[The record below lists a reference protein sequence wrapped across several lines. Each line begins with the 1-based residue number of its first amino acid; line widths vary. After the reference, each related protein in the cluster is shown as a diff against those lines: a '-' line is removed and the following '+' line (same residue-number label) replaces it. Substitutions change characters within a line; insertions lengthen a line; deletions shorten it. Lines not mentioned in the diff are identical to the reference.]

1 MQQQAFE
8 IPSDELQRLWVAVN
22 QASVRMQDQ
31 IAGKL
36 KAAGVADLERY
47 SVLWGIER
55 EGGAIRPRDLGKV
68 LFLER
73 YNITRLLDR
82 LEGEGLVIREE
93 CLEDARGQVVRLTP
107 AGAKLRKDTWAVY
120 APALADM
127 LRGITD
133 AEAKRAAALLTGL
146 APEA

>member
-1 MQQQAFE
+1 MQQPAFE

-82 LEGEGLVIREE
+82 LEGEGLVVREE
-93 CLEDARGQVVRLTP
+93 CPEDARGQIVRLTP
-107 AGAKLRKDTWAVY
+107 VGAKLRKDTWAVY
-120 APALADM
+120 APALAEM
-127 LRGITD
+127 LRGVTD
-133 AEAKRAAALLTGL
+133 GEAKAATALLNGL
-146 APEA
+146 APEK

>member
-1 MQQQAFE
+1 MQQSAFE

-36 KAAGVADLERY
+36 KTAGVADLERY

-82 LEGEGLVIREE
+82 LEGEGLVVRE
-93 CLEDARGQVVRLTP
+93 D
-107 AGAKLRKDTWAVY
+107 
-120 APALADM
+120 
-127 LRGITD
+127 
-133 AEAKRAAALLTGL
+133 
-146 APEA
+146 